1 MADAAARTRLRQRLD
16 VLAAGGITD
25 GRGLAA
31 ALLLGAEGVWLGT
44 RFVASEEW
52 EGGDWR
58 RAGVVA
64 AGTDD
69 TIRTLAYDRGWGLP
83 MPEGIAGR
91 VVRNAFTDEW
101 HGREAELVARLGK
114 VRPRLEAAT
123 EAGDAR
129 IGSVWAG

>member
-1 MADAAARTRLRQRLD
+1 M
-16 VLAAGGITD
+16 
-25 GRGLAA
+25 GR
-31 ALLLGAEGVWLGT
+31 
-44 RFVASEEW
+44 
-52 EGGDWR
+52 GDWR